1 MMFKKTALV
10 ASLAVLALGSSS
22 VFAAGEATSTINIS
36 ATIPTKQFH
45 AQPRDPN
52 FGRAEIMKHD
62 IISGRLDT
70 LRAVYDVKNTDGH
83 IAAYIE
89 GGPASLS
96 NGSVGI
102 PLTTSFNGVV
112 LTATPTEV
120 VDDASSTPGTQAD
133 LVITPAKP
141 GDTDAGLFTT
151 SFVVVFDSVPRVAP
165 AP

>member
-1 MMFKKTALV
+1 MFKTSVIA
-10 ASLAVLALGSSS
+10 ASLAVSLLGAGS

-36 ATIPTKQFH
+36 ANIPTKQFH

-52 FGRAEIMKHD
+52 FGVAETMDYNTIT
-62 IISGRLDT
+62 GNLNT

-83 IAAYIE
+83 VAAYIE

-96 NGSVGI
+96 NGSSAI
-102 PLTTSFNGVV
+102 ALATTFNGVT
-112 LTATPTEV
+112 LDGTSKQV

-133 LVITPAKP
+133 MVITPAKP
-141 GDTDAGLFTT
+141 ADTQNGLFTT
-151 SFVVVFDSVPRVAP
+151 SMVVVFDSVPRVPP

>member
-36 ATIPTKQFH
+36 ASIPTKQFH

-52 FGRAEIMKHD
+52 FGQAEVMNYNTV
-62 IISGRLDT
+62 SGQLSS

-89 GGPASLS
+89 GGPAVLS
-96 NGSVGI
+96 NGSNGI
-102 PLTTSFNGVV
+102 PLTTTFNGVV
-112 LTATPTEV
+112 LTGTPTEV

-133 LVITPAKP
+133 MVINAAKP
-141 GDTDAGLFTT
+141 ADTDSGLYTT
-151 SFVVVFDSVPRVAP
+151 NFVVVFDSVPRVAP

>member
-1 MMFKKTALV
+1 MFKTSVIA
-10 ASLAVLALGSSS
+10 ASLAVSLLGVGS

-36 ATIPTKQFH
+36 ANIPTKQFH
-45 AQPRDPN
+45 AQPRDPS
-52 FGRAEIMKHD
+52 FGVAETMDYNTIT
-62 IISGRLDT
+62 GNLNT

-96 NGSVGI
+96 NGSSAI
-102 PLTTSFNGVV
+102 ALTTTFNGVT
-112 LTATPTEV
+112 LDGTSKQV

-133 LVITPAKP
+133 MVITPAKP
-141 GDTDAGLFTT
+141 ADTQNGLFTT
-151 SFVVVFDSVPRVAP
+151 SMVVVFDSVPRVPP